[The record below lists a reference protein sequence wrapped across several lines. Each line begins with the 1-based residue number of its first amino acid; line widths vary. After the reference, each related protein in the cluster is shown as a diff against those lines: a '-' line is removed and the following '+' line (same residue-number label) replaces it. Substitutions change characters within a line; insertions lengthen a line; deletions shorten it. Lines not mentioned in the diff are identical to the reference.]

1 LVFSSKITKLLYM
14 QLLTI
19 VNIVLQVFKNSDMTI
34 GTFRLID
41 IFSTPFYY
49 SKNAVL
55 ENIMYRIVEDP

>member
-1 LVFSSKITKLLYM
+1 M